1 MNIKKY
7 EIVNYIFAL
16 IAMITFMMEEFV
28 LAFFNLRI
36 VFLVIA
42 DISFLIVGIKE
53 KVKDKYVLALDTIVF
68 CVLFLIHV
76 SILFTARYIN
86 IPGYVLIMLIY
97 FLVLSIFLLI
107 LISGYSLRIRSI
119 RSKDDKLSEINSAP
133 EFKRNRFSN
142 TEIEKEFAKK
152 LKNNN

>member
-107 LISGYSLRIRSI
+107 LINGYSLRIRSI

-152 LKNNN
+152 LKDKN

>member
-16 IAMITFMMEEFV
+16 IAMITFMMEKFV

-36 VFLVIA
+36 VFLVVA

>member
-68 CVLFLIHV
+68 CVLFLIHI

-107 LISGYSLRIRSI
+107 LINGYSLRIRSI

-152 LKNNN
+152 LKDKN